1 MGRKAKAS
9 LSQGEPSWQGE
20 TLASFE
26 PKEFFVAYVAAA
38 LTARDSTLALVSGAL
53 AFCGFLKMSVAR
65 PGITLDH
72 CI

>member
-1 MGRKAKAS
+1 MSQRS
-9 LSQGEPSWQGE
+9 LEDEGM
-20 TLASFE
+20 ASFE
-26 PKEFFVAYVAAA
+26 PKEPCVAYVAAA

>member
-1 MGRKAKAS
+1 M
-9 LSQGEPSWQGE
+9 EGE
-20 TLASFE
+20 TLAPFD
-26 PKEFFVAYVAAA
+26 PKELFVASVAAA

-53 AFCGFLKMSVAR
+53 AFCGFLKMSEAR